1 MSLPFKLDQADSLVV
16 TKEECLSLSVNTKP
30 IDYYIFCC
38 VSYEQRQTM
47 IQKCRVNVSLL
58 CNEPTLSFHQTS
70 SAAMQQLHEL
80 KWWNAGIFCT
90 AYQIPIEVLLTN
102 TQLDSCIV
110 CLWRISVSNGIGC
123 FVLGQKVRSFPQ
135 SIFQVYQNWR
145 SHKGL
150 PFHIYK
156 M

>member
-1 MSLPFKLDQADSLVV
+1 MSLPFELDQADSLVV
-16 TKEECLSLSVNTKP
+16 TKEECLS
-30 IDYYIFCC
+30 
-38 VSYEQRQTM
+38 VSKYKAYRLLYFLLCLLWAKTV

-70 SAAMQQLHEL
+70 STAMQQLHEL
-80 KWWNAGIFCT
+80 KRWNAGIFCT

-150 PFHIYK
+150 PFHICK